1 MSAYARRVDYLTRN
15 RIGGAEDVVDVID
28 QRAVSLV
35 KPISKQCDGASAVN
49 RCVPICNRNRKSFRL
64 SRIGSGVGR
73 LQSAVGTC
81 TVLDRLGIS
90 SKLEARLGRMRGG
103 RSRGR

>member
-1 MSAYARRVDYLTRN
+1 VDYLTRN
-15 RIGGAEDVVDVID
+15 RTGGAENVVDVVD

-35 KPISKQCDGASAVN
+35 QAISKQCDGTSAVN
-49 RCVPICNRNRKSFRL
+49 RCIPICNRNNKSFRP

-81 TVLDRLGIS
+81 TVLDRTGIS
-90 SKLEARLGRMRGG
+90 SKLETSL
-103 RSRGR
+103 